1 MKILNMMKIY
11 INNFNINVLC
21 EIINMLKPYLV
32 EEESYNQIYSIDGI
46 YLIDEKNI
54 TKLISI
60 DNDIKILENYYDN
73 FTLIVDPSYYVSEN
87 ANAIDPQHIVIKIK
101 RQIYKLNKAS
111 SIQLVIEGRTLE
123 NQDSMTPN
131 DIYFEMPNNSD
142 INNILVK
149 KELIEF
155 LSLLN

>member
-1 MKILNMMKIY
+1 MLNTMKIY
-11 INNFNINVLC
+11 INNFNINVLS
-21 EIINMLKPYLV
+21 EIMELLSSYLV
-32 EEESYNQIYSIDGI
+32 EEELHNQIYSIDGI

-60 DNDIKILENYYDN
+60 DNDIKILKNYHEN

-87 ANAIDPQHIVIKIK
+87 ANAIEPQHIVIKI
-101 RQIYKLNKAS
+101 RRHIYKLNKQS
-111 SIQLVIEGRTLE
+111 RIQLVIEGRTLE
-123 NQDSMTPN
+123 KPDNMTPN
-131 DIYFEMPNNSD
+131 DIYFEMPNDID